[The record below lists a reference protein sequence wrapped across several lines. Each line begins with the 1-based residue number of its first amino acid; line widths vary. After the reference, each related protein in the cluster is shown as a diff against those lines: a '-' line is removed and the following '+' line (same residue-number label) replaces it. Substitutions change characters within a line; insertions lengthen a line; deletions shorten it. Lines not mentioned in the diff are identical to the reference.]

1 MEGRCLAPR
10 YGRKAVIFVIWA
22 SGEEACVRRLFP
34 GRIAVAKRQSAF
46 WIQKWH
52 GVNRPSV
59 HVVPHS
65 CAQTSLTVLA
75 IGAREEKATAHA
87 RHRPYGACEHSMFAG
102 QRLSSHRRAPSIA
115 NGGCTRSENLAREPV
130 YSHKHGV
137 MAWQW
142 DAASDARIGAADPRS
157 AARFEES
164 EASADDRR
172 RRGPSRYA
180 CSPTL
185 RHLVPAE
192 LAVRVS
198 AGSSAA
204 PQGFAL
210 QISRIRWL
218 LPPANV
224 GFAQNRRTA
233 TARQQTLS

>member
-1 MEGRCLAPR
+1 VPGASIRQKGRHFRHLGERRRSMRSSVVPWQDCCCQTPVRVLDPETAW
-10 YGRKAVIFVIWA
+10 RKQAQRSRCSSFLRTDIV
-22 SGEEACVRRLFP
+22 SGIGDWRARGKGDGSCTTPTLWGVRAQHVRRTTPQFAP
-34 GRIAVAKRQSAF
+34 AG
-46 WIQKWH
+46 
-52 GVNRPSV
+52 
-59 HVVPHS
+59 
-65 CAQTSLTVLA
+65 TEY
-75 IGAREEKATAHA
+75 REW
-87 RHRPYGACEHSMFAG
+87 R
-102 QRLSSHRRAPSIA
+102 
-115 NGGCTRSENLAREPV
+115 V
-130 YSHKHGV
+130 YSQRKPRASPFIRIN
-137 MAWQW
+137 MALWPWQW

-157 AARFEES
+157 AARFEGS